1 MKAETG
7 LMFPGLPQGFLAS
20 LAQQVDDLGLGRLSL
35 VGGAVRDALLH
46 QRCSDPWRQPTDL
59 DLVLEGS
66 CEAFVHRL
74 QDTFGPQ
81 RVSQVLLHEQ
91 FGTAELLIDGVLL
104 DLAAARI
111 ETYPAPGQNPT
122 VKRGALDED
131 LARRD
136 FTVNSIAMVLQSD
149 GRQRLMDPRGG
160 LEHLVKRQL
169 VFLHEASV
177 TDDPTRVIR
186 AARYGARLGFR
197 LAPDSLSQVQRTL
210 AAWPWAWQQGDP
222 VDAVPPAL
230 GTRLRMEL
238 DLLLEREP
246 WPEALALLQEWTAMA
261 LLDPGLQNE
270 PRLERRLRW
279 AARLGLPAL
288 VALVAAASNP
298 IALGQRL
305 QIPLQQQRW
314 LEEWSELRRWLLQEV
329 MEQPWLEWS
338 ALDWTQRIEAG
349 RWSVE
354 AVALV
359 VVENPACRRPLLRWW
374 GRWRHVVSPIS
385 ARELIAQGLRPGP
398 QLGEALREAR
408 AQVLEGMR

>member
-1 MKAETG
+1 MG

-46 QRCSDPWRQPTDL
+46 QRCSDPRRQPTDL

-66 CEAFVHRL
+66 CEAFVRSL

-91 FGTAELLIDGVLL
+91 FGTAELLIEGVLL
-104 DLAAARI
+104 DLASARI
-111 ETYPAPGQNPT
+111 ETYPAPGQNPI
-122 VKRGALDED
+122 VERGALDED

-136 FTVNSIAMVLQSD
+136 FTVNAMAVVLQSD
-149 GRQRLMDPRGG
+149 GRQQLMDPHGG

-169 VFLHEASV
+169 AFLHEASV

-197 LAPDSLSQVQRTL
+197 LAPDSLSQVQSTL
-210 AAWPWAWQQGDP
+210 EAWPWAWQQGDP
-222 VDAVPPAL
+222 ADTVPPAL

-238 DLLLEREP
+238 ELLLEREP
-246 WPEALALLQEWTAMA
+246 WPEALALLQEWTAMS

-270 PRLERRLRW
+270 SRLERRLRW
-279 AARLGLPAL
+279 AVRLRLPAL

-305 QIPLQQQRW
+305 QIPLQQPPPQ
-314 LEEWSELRRWLLQEV
+314 V
-329 MEQPWLEWS
+329 
-338 ALDWTQRIEAG
+338 D
-349 RWSVE
+349 
-354 AVALV
+354 
-359 VVENPACRRPLLRWW
+359 PLL
-374 GRWRHVVSPIS
+374 
-385 ARELIAQGLRPGP
+385 
-398 QLGEALREAR
+398 
-408 AQVLEGMR
+408 

>member
-1 MKAETG
+1 MKAEMG

-20 LAQQVDDLGLGRLSL
+20 LAQQVDDLGLGRLAL
-35 VGGAVRDALLH
+35 VGGAVRDALLQ
-46 QRCSDPWRQPTDL
+46 QRCSDPWREPTDF

-66 CEAFVHRL
+66 CEAFVRSL

-104 DLAAARI
+104 DLAVARI

-122 VKRGALDED
+122 VKRGSLDED

-136 FTVNSIAMVLQSD
+136 FTVNAMAVVLQSD
-149 GRQRLMDPRGG
+149 GSQQLMDPHGG
-160 LEHLVKRQL
+160 LEHLLKRQL

-197 LAPDSLSQVQRTL
+197 LAPEALSQVQRTL
-210 AAWPWAWQQGDP
+210 EAWPWAWHHGDP

-230 GTRLRMEL
+230 GTRLGMEL

-246 WPEALALLQEWTAMA
+246 WPEALALLQEWTAMS

-270 PRLERRLRW
+270 SRLKRRLCW
-279 AARLGLPAL
+279 AKRLGLPAL

-314 LEEWSELRRWLLQEV
+314 LEEFIELRRWLLQELA
-329 MEQPWLEWS
+329 QSWDAWS

-354 AVALV
+354 AVALAV
-359 VVENPACRRPLLRWW
+359 VDNPPCRQPLLRWW

-385 ARELIAQGLRPGP
+385 ARELIAQGLHPGP
-398 QLGEALREAR
+398 QLGDALREAR